1 MPIQKKN
8 VYGLIFIFAFTLFY
22 YLWLFLFQDDSYL
35 LTWGGNT
42 LSLIGSAVPSIWLY
56 QAYKTAEKPD
66 KPFWFLITLG
76 TFSYFLAECS
86 WILYESVL
94 RIEVPYPGI
103 PDLFYILNVLFYLS
117 AFGFKLYKEKTK
129 LVLTR
134 YIFDILF
141 IMIVYATLSWYFLLN
156 PIILAGDVSLLA
168 VVVSLAYPIGDLA
181 LAFCLLMVIFSSKQL
196 FSNDL
201 ILFFGAG
208 LFTYIVADT
217 AFVYLVT
224 TETYDSGSWTD
235 PLFILGVLLVGFTG
249 LLQKNQSSI
258 QLRKKAVIRTKP
270 MLFAILFP
278 FFGLTSLYLFMIF
291 TTTGAN
297 AITIG
302 VGLSILLVIVRQ
314 FLLLS
319 ENRRI
324 LQKYLKN
331 ADELQSSQERY
342 RSLFEHH
349 PDAAFSFTLDGT
361 VLSVNEKGAEIL
373 GKTKEE
379 LIGHSLI
386 DTIHA
391 DYQETVKGHFNN
403 AKKGIF
409 KNYELPLS
417 NTDNEFY
424 YLGVTH
430 VPIKVDG
437 EVIGVYAIARDI
449 TENKINQEQIKYMAF
464 HDHLTHLANR
474 IRFEEVLQ
482 KSIEDAKMHDKKFVL
497 LFMDLNNFKDVNDDY
512 GHAFGDKLLAQV
524 ARRIASMVKKDDCAA
539 RLGGDEFTVLI
550 DDLDSYDDAMRWAS
564 QLLNKLNKPYLI
576 DGEEIVCTPSVGFA
590 YYPKDG
596 ECVQDL
602 LNKADA
608 AMYKNKRH
616 SKAMLAAKRKIP
628 HA

>member
-1 MPIQKKN
+1 
-8 VYGLIFIFAFTLFY
+8 
-22 YLWLFLFQDDSYL
+22 
-35 LTWGGNT
+35 
-42 LSLIGSAVPSIWLY
+42 
-56 QAYKTAEKPD
+56 
-66 KPFWFLITLG
+66 
-76 TFSYFLAECS
+76 
-86 WILYESVL
+86 
-94 RIEVPYPGI
+94 
-103 PDLFYILNVLFYLS
+103 
-117 AFGFKLYKEKTK
+117 
-129 LVLTR
+129 
-134 YIFDILF
+134 
-141 IMIVYATLSWYFLLN
+141 MIVYATLSWYFLLN

-324 LQKYLKN
+324 LQKNLKN

-361 VLSVNEKGAEIL
+361 VLSVNEKSAEIL

-391 DYQETVKGHFNN
+391 DYQETVKEHFNN

-449 TENKINQEQIKYMAF
+449 TDNKINQEQIQYMAF

-482 KSIEDAKMHDKKFVL
+482 KTIEDDRLHDKKFAL

-539 RLGGDEFTVLI
+539 RLGGDEFTILI

-576 DGEEIVCTPSVGFA
+576 DVEEIVCTPSVGFA

-616 SKAMLAAKRKIP
+616 SKAM
-628 HA
+628 

>member
-1 MPIQKKN
+1 M
-8 VYGLIFIFAFTLFY
+8 
-22 YLWLFLFQDDSYL
+22 
-35 LTWGGNT
+35 
-42 LSLIGSAVPSIWLY
+42 
-56 QAYKTAEKPD
+56 
-66 KPFWFLITLG
+66 
-76 TFSYFLAECS
+76 
-86 WILYESVL
+86 
-94 RIEVPYPGI
+94 
-103 PDLFYILNVLFYLS
+103 
-117 AFGFKLYKEKTK
+117 
-129 LVLTR
+129 
-134 YIFDILF
+134 
-141 IMIVYATLSWYFLLN
+141 
-156 PIILAGDVSLLA
+156 
-168 VVVSLAYPIGDLA
+168 
-181 LAFCLLMVIFSSKQL
+181 
-196 FSNDL
+196 
-201 ILFFGAG
+201 
-208 LFTYIVADT
+208 
-217 AFVYLVT
+217 
-224 TETYDSGSWTD
+224 TD

-249 LLQKNQSSI
+249 LLQNNQSSI
-258 QLRKKAVIRTKP
+258 QLRNKVVIRTKP

-278 FFGLTSLYLFMIF
+278 FLGLTSLYLFMIY
-291 TTTGAN
+291 TSIGAN

-302 VGLSILLVIVRQ
+302 VGVSILLVIVRQ

-319 ENRRI
+319 ENRRL

-373 GKTKEE
+373 GKTREE

-409 KNYELPLS
+409 KNYELTLS

-424 YLGVTH
+424 SLGVTH

-449 TENKINQEQIKYMAF
+449 TENKINQEKIKHMAF
-464 HDHLTHLANR
+464 YDHLTHLANR
-474 IRFEEVLQ
+474 IRFEEALQ
-482 KSIEDAKMHDKKFVL
+482 TAIENAKLNYKKFAL
-497 LFMDLNNFKDVNDDY
+497 LFIDLNNFKDINDDY

-550 DDLDSYDDAMRWAS
+550 DDLDNYEDAMRWGS

-576 DGEEIVCTPSVGFA
+576 DEIEIVCTPSVGFA
-590 YYPKDG
+590 YYPKEGDSV
-596 ECVQDL
+596 ENL

-616 SKAMLAAKRKIP
+616 SKVM
-628 HA
+628 